1 MPCLHCGQEHSGTRY
16 SGGLRYGGRTV
27 PVLARDRETRSERA
41 AFSKVRN
48 AEVQYAIQLRKIA
61 RQIAEFIKAT
71 GGETAEA
78 VDKLQRA
85 LRHYS
90 ILIKPWAENVTQR
103 MLDDVRRRDERAWR
117 TLSQNI
123 SAGVREEL
131 LNMPTGEIYRQLMG
145 EQVGLIT
152 SLPLDAAQ
160 RVHEIVSGNL
170 YSGERPKSLIEEIMR
185 TGEVTKSRA
194 TLIART
200 ETARASS
207 VFVQS
212 RAEYIGSE
220 GYIWK
225 TVKDAAVRTSHKKMQ
240 GTFVRWDSPPTLDGM
255 TGHAGAVANC
265 RCHCEPVI
273 PDKYFE

>member
-1 MPCLHCGQEHSGTRY
+1 MPCHHCGPEHSGTASGLRY
-16 SGGLRYGGRTV
+16 SGRPV
-27 PVLARDRETRSERA
+27 PRLVQDRETRAEKA
-41 AFSKVRN
+41 AFARVRN
-48 AEVQYAIQLRKIA
+48 AESQYGVQLRKIA
-61 RQIAEFIKAT
+61 RTVGEFIKAT
-71 GGETAEA
+71 AGETAES
-78 VDKLQRA
+78 VSSLERA

-90 ILIKPWAENVTQR
+90 DLIKPWAENVSQR
-103 MLDDVRRRDERAWR
+103 MLDDVRRRDEKAWK

-123 SAGVREEL
+123 GAGVREEL
-131 LNMPTGEIYRQLMG
+131 LNMPTGEIYRRLMDD
-145 EQVGLIT
+145 QVRLIT
-152 SLPLDAAQ
+152 SIPLDAAQ
-160 RVHEIVSGNL
+160 RVHEIVTGNM
-170 YSGERPKSLIEEIMR
+170 YSGTRPNGLLEEIMK

-225 TVKDAAVRTSHKKMQ
+225 TVKDSAVRKSHREMQ
-240 GTFVRWDSPPTLDGM
+240 GKFVRWDSPPTLDGM
-255 TGHAGAVANC
+255 TGHAGALPNC

-273 PDKYFE
+273 PDKYLE